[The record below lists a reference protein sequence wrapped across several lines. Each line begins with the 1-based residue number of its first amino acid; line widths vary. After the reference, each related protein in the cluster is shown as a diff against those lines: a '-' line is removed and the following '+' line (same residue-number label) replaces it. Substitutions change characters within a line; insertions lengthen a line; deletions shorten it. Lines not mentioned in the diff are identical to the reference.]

1 VSSFLE
7 SCQLNAHVK
16 IKKKILKGI
25 FYEVVFVIFP
35 ELVALVMFPVLDM
48 LVVDIFA
55 EPAVGLGLGA
65 LLPAW
70 YCCP

>member
-1 VSSFLE
+1 VSGFLE

-55 EPAVGLGLGA
+55 EPAVGLGA

>member
-1 VSSFLE
+1 MS
-7 SCQLNAHVK
+7 
-16 IKKKILKGI
+16 IKCVRNNQKKILKGI
-25 FYEVVFVIFP
+25 FYEVVFVMFP

-48 LVVDIFA
+48 LVVDILA
-55 EPAVGLGLGA
+55 EPAVGLGLGV